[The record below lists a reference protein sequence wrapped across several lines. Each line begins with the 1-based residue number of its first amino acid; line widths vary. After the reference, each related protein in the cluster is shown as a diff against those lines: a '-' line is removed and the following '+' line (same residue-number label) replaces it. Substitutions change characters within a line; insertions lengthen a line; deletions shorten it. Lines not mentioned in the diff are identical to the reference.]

1 MTDVTV
7 HLTRAARDGGIDQE
21 AIRAAAKAAIGRI
34 GSPADIQ
41 FLQFKVGGTSFAMS
55 ARLVVEVDVFPHQV
69 PDRVIR
75 RTGSAP
81 RRRR

>member
-21 AIRAAAKAAIGRI
+21 AIRAAAKAALARI
-34 GSPADIQ
+34 ASPADIQ

-55 ARLVVEVDVFPHQV
+55 ARLVVEVDMFPHRV

-75 RTGSAP
+75 RTDPTP
-81 RRRR
+81 RRRK